1 MRNHLRRLLLGA
13 GKLTVGLW
21 AAQLCL
27 QAPGSALVEHIGQSA
42 PAVLCPVPPVGVHQ
56 HFSP

>member
-13 GKLTVGLW
+13 GKLTAGLW

-27 QAPGSALVEHIGQSA
+27 QAPGSALVEHRGQSA
-42 PAVLCPVPPVGVHQ
+42 PAVLCHVPPVGVRQ